1 MKRSRQLAL
10 ILMGQVPF
18 LLVGCEEQV
27 ADTQQL
33 KEGFYT
39 SVDACIA
46 DGNPT
51 DNCHKAYDSAQQ
63 NHAKTDVKFSDR
75 DSCYAQFGDRCNERH
90 EGGGSIWVP
99 LMEGF
104 MLSQILRPNYPPT
117 YAYAS
122 PVYRQRDG
130 QYARSFRDDEDRRSS
145 SSGFSSGGGVGSS
158 TSRSTSATTP
168 VTSSPNRA
176 ITVSRSGFGSSA
188 AARGAWGGSHA
199 SLHSSGGSSS
209 SAGSSGS

>member
-10 ILMGQVPF
+10 ILMGQAPF

-63 NHAKTDVKFSDR
+63 HHATNDVKFSDR

-90 EGGGSIWVP
+90 ESGGSIWVP

-130 QYARSFRDDEDRRSS
+130 QYARSFRDDEVGR
-145 SSGFSSGGGVGSS
+145 SGFSSTGSGSGVGSS
-158 TSRSTSATTP
+158 TSRSTSSTTP
-168 VTSSPNRA
+168 VTSAPNRA

-188 AARGAWGGSHA
+188 AARGAWGSHSSSHA
-199 SLHSSGGSSS
+199 SGGGSGGAS
-209 SAGSSGS
+209 SAGS

>member
-10 ILMGQVPF
+10 ILMGQAPF

-27 ADTQQL
+27 ADTQQV

-51 DNCHKAYDSAQQ
+51 ENCHKAYDSAHE
-63 NHAKTDVKFSDR
+63 NTTKNDVKFSDR

-104 MLSQILRPNYPPT
+104 MLSQILRPNYPPA

-130 QYARSFRDDEDRRSS
+130 QYARSFRDDEVGR
-145 SSGFSSGGGVGSS
+145 SGFSSTGSGAGFGSS
-158 TSRSTSATTP
+158 TSRSTSSTTP
-168 VTSSPNRA
+168 VTSAPNRA
-176 ITVSRSGFGSSA
+176 ITVSRSGFGSSS

-199 SLHSSGGSSS
+199 SSHASSGGGGAS
-209 SAGSSGS
+209 SAGS